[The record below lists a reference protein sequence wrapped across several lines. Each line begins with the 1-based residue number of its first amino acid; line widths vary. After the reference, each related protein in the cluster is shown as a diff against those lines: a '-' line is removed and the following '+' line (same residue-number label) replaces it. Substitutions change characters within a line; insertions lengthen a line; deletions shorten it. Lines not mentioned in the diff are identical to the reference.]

1 MHDDVCVSLS
11 SHSLTEPRQQNRTVL
26 LLLFTKKEPDVVM
39 QALDQDACLTPPCG
53 GIHVTSN
60 WEEA

>member
-1 MHDDVCVSLS
+1 MHEEEVDVA
-11 SHSLTEPRQQNRTVL
+11 
-26 LLLFTKKEPDVVM
+26 M
-39 QALDQDACLTPPCG
+39 QAFDQDACLMPPCG